1 VRARVS
7 GTAAFAVIVLLAA
20 VAPVLAQALP
30 PPQAVA
36 PPPPPPGFVPPYEIT
51 RTVRAAGFDPLAPP
65 LREGTTY
72 VLRANDFRGILM
84 RVVVDARTGAIR
96 DVNRIVPGREM
107 NDPGAYGQVGMMPP
121 YGSPPDEMPPYGIPP
136 EFDGP
141 EMAPSEQGALPR
153 PPFRPSAI
161 RSTTRASGAM
171 IPPLPRPRPA
181 ELASRKPIDDDKAQ
195 AKPVVAPDVKADA
208 KTDTKSD
215 TKSDAKTDAKS
226 DAKTEAKSESPS
238 TTPPATGAP
247 PRKTPA
253 AVAPLND

>member
-1 VRARVS
+1 MRARVS
-7 GTAAFAVIVLLAA
+7 GTAAFAMIVLLAA
-20 VAPVLAQALP
+20 VAPGLAQAP
-30 PPQAVA
+30 PPQAAA
-36 PPPPPPGFVPPYEIT
+36 PTPPPPGFVPPYEIT
-51 RTVRAAGFDPLAPP
+51 RAVRAAGFDPLAPP

-107 NDPGAYGQVGMMPP
+107 NDPAAYGQVGMMPP

-136 EFDGP
+136 EFDAP

-153 PPFRPSAI
+153 PPFRSSAA

-181 ELASRKPIDDDKAQ
+181 ELVSRKPIDNDKAQ

-208 KTDTKSD
+208 TTDTKSD
-215 TKSDAKTDAKS
+215 TKT

-238 TTPPATGAP
+238 TTPPATGAA

>member
-1 VRARVS
+1 
-7 GTAAFAVIVLLAA
+7 VIVLLAA
-20 VAPVLAQALP
+20 VAPGLAQALP
-30 PPQAVA
+30 PQVAA

-96 DVNRIVPGREM
+96 DVNRIVSSRDM

-121 YGSPPDEMPPYGIPP
+121 YGSPPDAMPPYGIPP
-136 EFDGP
+136 ELDGP
-141 EMAPSEQGALPR
+141 EMTPSAQGALPR
-153 PPFRPSAI
+153 PPFRPSAA
-161 RSTTRASGAM
+161 RGTTRVRGAM

-181 ELASRKPIDDDKAQ
+181 ELASRKPIDDDNKAQ
-195 AKPVVAPDVKADA
+195 AKPTVAPDVKI
-208 KTDTKSD
+208 
-215 TKSDAKTDAKS
+215 DAKS
-226 DAKTEAKSESPS
+226 ETKTDAKTEAKSESPS
-238 TTPPATGAP
+238 TAPPATGAA

>member
-1 VRARVS
+1 VP
-7 GTAAFAVIVLLAA
+7 GF
-20 VAPVLAQALP
+20 AQAP
-30 PPQAVA
+30 PPTQAA
-36 PPPPPPGFVPPYEIT
+36 APSPPPPPPGFVPPYEIT

-96 DVNRIVPGREM
+96 DVNRIVPGRGM

-121 YGSPPDEMPPYGIPP
+121 YGSPPDEMPPPYGTPP
-136 EFDGP
+136 EFDAP

-153 PPFRPSAI
+153 PPSRPSAA

-181 ELASRKPIDDDKAQ
+181 ELASRKPTD
-195 AKPVVAPDVKADA
+195 DA
-208 KTDTKSD
+208 KTQANPAAASAVKV
-215 TKSDAKTDAKS
+215 DAKS
-226 DAKTEAKSESPS
+226 EVKSESLS
-238 TTPPATGAP
+238 TAPPAAGAATP
-247 PRKTPA
+247 HKTPA